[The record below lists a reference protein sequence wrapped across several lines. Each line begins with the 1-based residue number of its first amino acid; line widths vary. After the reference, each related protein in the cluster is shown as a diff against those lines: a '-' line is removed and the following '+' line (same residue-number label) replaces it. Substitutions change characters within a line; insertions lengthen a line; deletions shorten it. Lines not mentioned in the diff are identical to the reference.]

1 MKDFSN
7 IDVEEYSVPESY
19 DENEIDWERLSR
31 LGESISDDAL
41 SALWSESSNY
51 ERDFASAKIGDADND

>member
-1 MKDFSN
+1 MEDFSN

-19 DENEIDWERLSR
+19 DENEIDWE
-31 LGESISDDAL
+31 SISDNAL
-41 SALWSESSNY
+41 SAMWSESSNY